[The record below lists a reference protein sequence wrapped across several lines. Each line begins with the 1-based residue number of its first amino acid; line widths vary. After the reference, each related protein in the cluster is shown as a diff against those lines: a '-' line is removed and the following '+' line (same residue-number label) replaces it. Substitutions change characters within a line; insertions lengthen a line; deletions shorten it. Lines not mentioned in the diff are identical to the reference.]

1 MSKMTPLIHLANL
14 NRSEIWFGTLRS
26 KVTRWMSF
34 ESLAALKA
42 SMEAFIDDFNEAMAK
57 PYNWTYTGKV
67 LVASTGKCE
76 ARQH

>member
-1 MSKMTPLIHLANL
+1 
-14 NRSEIWFGTLRS
+14 
-26 KVTRWMSF
+26 MSF

-67 LVASTGKCE
+67 LVASTGKC
-76 ARQH
+76 